1 MEIWN
6 VGNRIV
12 NTYIYQ
18 IEDGYIMIDTGYDNG
33 LNKVLKKMEKNNL
46 KPENIR
52 YIFLTD
58 RRSTRLNSS
67 HTSKSRMPSSA

>member
-1 MEIWN
+1 MKLMEIWN

-18 IEDGYIMIDTGYDNG
+18 IEDGYIMTDTGYDNG

-46 KPENIR
+46 KV
-52 YIFLTD
+52 
-58 RRSTRLNSS
+58 SV
-67 HTSKSRMPSSA
+67 K

>member
-52 YIFLTD
+52 YTMQVL
-58 RRSTRLNSS
+58 
-67 HTSKSRMPSSA
+67 

>member
-1 MEIWN
+1 MEMWN

-33 LNKVLKKMEKNNL
+33 Y
-46 KPENIR
+46 R
-52 YIFLTD
+52 YAANVPAI
-58 RRSTRLNSS
+58 
-67 HTSKSRMPSSA
+67 

>member
-18 IEDGYIMIDTGYDNG
+18 IEDGYIMIDKAIVNRDKSIEFIFNSGY
-33 LNKVLKKMEKNNL
+33 KVKVEARK
-46 KPENIR
+46 
-52 YIFLTD
+52 
-58 RRSTRLNSS
+58 
-67 HTSKSRMPSSA
+67 

>member
-1 MEIWN
+1 MKLMEIWN

-33 LNKVLKKMEKNNL
+33 LNKVLKKMEK
-46 KPENIR
+46 I
-52 YIFLTD
+52 I
-58 RRSTRLNSS
+58 
-67 HTSKSRMPSSA
+67 